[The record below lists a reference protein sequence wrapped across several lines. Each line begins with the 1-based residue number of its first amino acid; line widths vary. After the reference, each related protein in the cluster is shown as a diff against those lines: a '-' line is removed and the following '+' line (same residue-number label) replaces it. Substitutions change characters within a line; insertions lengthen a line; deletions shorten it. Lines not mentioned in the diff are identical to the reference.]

1 MEYKSKKYIKSK
13 KEGLESV
20 IKEASESD
28 PSGFKS
34 YIKKKQYNKNT
45 GDVSYV
51 KIPIE
56 KSQIILEKNN
66 LEEII
71 ADIEKIE

>member
-45 GDVSYV
+45 GKVSYV
-51 KIPIE
+51 NIPIE
-56 KSQIILEKNN
+56 KSQLILEKNN
-66 LEEII
+66 LEAII
-71 ADIEKIE
+71 VDIENLE